1 MTFYPQTPDTHE
13 GRPLYDGRYAA
24 VAADLAIAS
33 VQLVAAGAFVG
44 EDPEPD
50 DRPALIFGNP
60 TDEGVAVHGPPEQL
74 REFVARAVE
83 LVADL

>member
-1 MTFYPQTPDTHE
+1 M
-13 GRPLYDGRYAA
+13 G
-24 VAADLAIAS
+24 
-33 VQLVAAGAFVG
+33 
-44 EDPEPD
+44 DPEPD

-60 TDEGVAVHGPPEQL
+60 TDEGVAVHGTPEQL